1 MWMWRV
7 NLLVLNLNESY
18 YIRIAVV
25 PLMIVLRLRKV
36 VTR

>member
-1 MWMWRV
+1 MWMWSV

-18 YIRIAVV
+18 YIRTAAV